1 VRTEFLPFSL
11 SLSTCPTWP
20 WDLQGDEASPKIKI
34 MHKESDCG
42 GDLVNSIAFNQQI
55 KQNKFSYG
63 VYNQHESFIYLNLIV
78 KNRKVSI
85 ERYFK

>member
-1 VRTEFLPFSL
+1 
-11 SLSTCPTWP
+11 
-20 WDLQGDEASPKIKI
+20 